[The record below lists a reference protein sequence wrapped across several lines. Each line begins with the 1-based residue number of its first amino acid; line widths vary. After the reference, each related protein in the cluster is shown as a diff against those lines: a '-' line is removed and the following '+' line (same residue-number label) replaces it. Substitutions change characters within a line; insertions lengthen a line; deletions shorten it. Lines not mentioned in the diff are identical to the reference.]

1 MEVRAAR
8 VRTLSYNKYYYQFSP
23 VHCFSFVAAA
33 VPKNWPYK
41 RIFDIR
47 LQRLLESGTVD
58 SIRRHWENDL
68 PDCKKVEEDEDYLAL
83 GPGVYCE
90 FCLINQLHNSS
101 CFVSS
106 RKTHKF
112 VRHNR
117 SWIHC
122 IVYHFHNRGYQKI
135 HGQCSSIAIIN
146 KSSTVCFA

>member
-8 VRTLSYNKYYYQFSP
+8 VRTLSYNKYYCQFSP
-23 VHCFSFVAAA
+23 VHYFSLVAAA

-58 SIRRHWENDL
+58 SIRLHWENDL

-90 FCLINQLHNSS
+90 FCLTINYITHLALCLPEKLISL
-101 CFVSS
+101 FVI
-106 RKTHKF
+106 TG
-112 VRHNR
+112 VGY
-117 SWIHC
+117 
-122 IVYHFHNRGYQKI
+122 IV
-135 HGQCSSIAIIN
+135 SLIIFTIEVTRRFMGN
-146 KSSTVCFA
+146 VVA